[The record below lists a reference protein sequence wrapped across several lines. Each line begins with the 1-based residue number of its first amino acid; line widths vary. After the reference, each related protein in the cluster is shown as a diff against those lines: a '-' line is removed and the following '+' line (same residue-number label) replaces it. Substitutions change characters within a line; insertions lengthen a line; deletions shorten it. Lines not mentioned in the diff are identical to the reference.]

1 MSQQGVSILQV
12 KPLPDPFNSF
22 RGKSVRSWC
31 DGSWDRSSMVNL
43 SLIPSNHSVVRTF
56 AHGAMGRRI
65 DPSWC
70 ISGCSLQTTSKLKL
84 G

>member
-1 MSQQGVSILQV
+1 MSQQGVSILHGE
-12 KPLPDPFNSF
+12 PLTDPFNSF
-22 RGKSVRSWC
+22 RGKSIRSWC
-31 DGSWDRSSMVNL
+31 DGSSDRSSMVNL
-43 SLIPSNHSVVRTF
+43 SLVPSTHSVVRAF

-65 DPSWC
+65 DHSWC